1 MTQQV
6 YSCLRLSRLLRPLH
20 LPLLVVG
27 VLAVSG
33 QLAHAGGPKYVAGVS
48 YFDPGTAG
56 TPLTWAQGQINYY
69 TDQGNLSPTLPGT
82 SADAFVADAF
92 SQWIATPTAAVSA
105 TRAGQLDEN
114 VSGDNVFVNPDGTLT
129 MPSDILPTATSTP
142 VGIVY
147 DADGSVTSALLGQ
160 GAGDSSECFYNA
172 AFGGIDNFATNA
184 HFLHAL
190 VILNG
195 NCAQTSNQLPD
206 VKYRLV
212 RVLGRV
218 LGLDWSQ
225 VNINLL
231 THNPPPTQ
239 DDYVGFP
246 VMHAIDPPNCIPIT
260 LCYANPDQ
268 PKMDDQASLSRL
280 YPVTADN
287 VSNFPGKK
295 VSSDE
300 TVRIHGSVFFTD
312 TGGLAGQGMQG
323 VNVVARWID
332 PGSGLPSR
340 SYAAA
345 SLSGFL
351 FCGNAGNTVTGFD
364 DSLERPFNR
373 YGSNDAALEG
383 FFDLGGLQIPNGG
396 TSGRYQLTIEAV
408 DPLWSTDVGPYG
420 PLQVQPSGSTQP
432 ILVNVSLGGDF
443 EQDILMQGSAT
454 QSADPFPSTSYA
466 TPAPVPL
473 GGDWVGSLSPHGD
486 LDYFWFPGQA
496 NRTRL
501 KTASEFLR
509 KDLGGEGFAASLTRN
524 TLFAVYRVADSG
536 EAREGLRWLR
546 DEIKP
551 SYWDSREAIIA
562 ILRYLGGLQGEHWK
576 RDAEAAQLLAG
587 TVAND
592 HV

>member
-212 RVLGRV
+212 RRR
-218 LGLDWSQ
+218 
-225 VNINLL
+225 
-231 THNPPPTQ
+231 
-239 DDYVGFP
+239 F
-246 VMHAIDPPNCIPIT
+246 
-260 LCYANPDQ
+260 
-268 PKMDDQASLSRL
+268 
-280 YPVTADN
+280 
-287 VSNFPGKK
+287 
-295 VSSDE
+295 
-300 TVRIHGSVFFTD
+300 
-312 TGGLAGQGMQG
+312 
-323 VNVVARWID
+323 
-332 PGSGLPSR
+332 
-340 SYAAA
+340 
-345 SLSGFL
+345 
-351 FCGNAGNTVTGFD
+351 
-364 DSLERPFNR
+364 
-373 YGSNDAALEG
+373 
-383 FFDLGGLQIPNGG
+383 
-396 TSGRYQLTIEAV
+396 
-408 DPLWSTDVGPYG
+408 
-420 PLQVQPSGSTQP
+420 
-432 ILVNVSLGGDF
+432 
-443 EQDILMQGSAT
+443 
-454 QSADPFPSTSYA
+454 
-466 TPAPVPL
+466 
-473 GGDWVGSLSPHGD
+473 
-486 LDYFWFPGQA
+486 
-496 NRTRL
+496 
-501 KTASEFLR
+501 
-509 KDLGGEGFAASLTRN
+509 
-524 TLFAVYRVADSG
+524 
-536 EAREGLRWLR
+536 
-546 DEIKP
+546 
-551 SYWDSREAIIA
+551 
-562 ILRYLGGLQGEHWK
+562 
-576 RDAEAAQLLAG
+576 
-587 TVAND
+587 
-592 HV
+592 